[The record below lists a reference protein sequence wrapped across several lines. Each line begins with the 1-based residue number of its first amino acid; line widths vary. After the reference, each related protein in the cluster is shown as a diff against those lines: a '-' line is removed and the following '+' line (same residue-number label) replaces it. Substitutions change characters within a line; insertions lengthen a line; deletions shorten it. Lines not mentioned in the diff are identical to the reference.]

1 MRDRVLRTS
10 VAGLLLALSGT
21 MAAAQD
27 LPVLRLSLAEARTR
41 AIEASHRLAEARA
54 RESAAR
60 AVVDARVA
68 TERPFVTGVAGY
80 TRTNHVLTFVVPGPT
95 GAPRVLYPDVPD
107 NYRTR
112 LDVQWPIY
120 TAGRTD
126 ALIRAAEAEA
136 GAVAAEAVVARAD
149 LRLEV
154 SRAFWAVVTARS
166 AVGVLEQ
173 ALKRAEGTVADARA
187 RLGAGLVPPNEVATA
202 EAQAARQRMF
212 LVEARNL
219 QEVTAAD
226 LGRLVGAPPDQVVEA
241 EGVLEDAGE
250 PTPSRDAL
258 LTEAMAQRAERRAIE
273 GRVDAARQMREAAE
287 ATERPQVL
295 VGAGVDYAR
304 PNPRIFPRAPVWQE
318 SWDVGVT
325 VSWSLWDGGRSEADA
340 AQAVHQ
346 AEASR
351 QRLMDFDTTLPVELR
366 QRALEI
372 ASGEAAAAAADEGI
386 RAATEARRVVG
397 ERYAAGVIAQFE
409 VLDADVALLQAQ
421 LDRTRALAGVRLAEA
436 RLERALGR

>member
-1 MRDRVLRTS
+1 MRDRVLPIY
-10 VAGLLLALSGT
+10 VAGLVLVLTGT

-27 LPVLRLSLAEARTR
+27 RPVLRLSLAEARAR
-41 AIEASHRLAEARA
+41 AIETSHRLAEARA

-68 TERPFVTGVAGY
+68 TERPFVTGIGGY
-80 TRTNHVLTFVVPGPT
+80 TRTNHVLEFVVPGPT

-136 GAVAAEAVVARAD
+136 GAVAAEAAVARAD

-166 AVGVLEQ
+166 AVAVLEQ

-187 RLGAGLVPPNEVATA
+187 RLAAGLVPPNEVATA

-226 LGRLVGAPPDQVVEA
+226 LGRLVGVSPDQVVEA
-241 EGVLEDAGE
+241 EGVLEDAG
-250 PTPSRDAL
+250 TPPPARDVLVA
-258 LTEAMAQRAERRAIE
+258 EAMAQRAERRAIE
-273 GRVDAARQMREAAE
+273 GRVDAARHMREAAE
-287 ATERPQVL
+287 AAERPQVL

-340 AQAVHQ
+340 AQASHQ

-351 QRLMDFDTTLPVELR
+351 QRLLDFDTTLPVELR
-366 QRALEI
+366 QRVLEI
-372 ASGEAAAAAADEGI
+372 ASGEAAAAAAGEGI

-397 ERYAAGVIAQFE
+397 ERYSAGVIAQFE

-436 RLERALGR
+436 RLD

>member
-10 VAGLLLALSGT
+10 LAGLLLVLAGS
-21 MAAAQD
+21 MAAAQER
-27 LPVLRLSLAEARTR
+27 PVLRLSLAEARAR

-80 TRTNHVLTFVVPGPT
+80 TRTNHVLEFVVPGPT

-107 NYRTR
+107 NYRSR

-136 GAVAAEAVVARAD
+136 GAVAAEADVARAD

-166 AVGVLEQ
+166 AVAVLEQ
-173 ALKRAEGTVADARA
+173 ALRRAEATVGDARA
-187 RLGAGLVPPNEVATA
+187 RLAAGLVPPNEVAAA

-241 EGVLEDAGE
+241 EGVLEDAAE
-250 PTPSRDAL
+250 PTPARDAL
-258 LTEAMAQRAERRAIE
+258 LAEATAQRAERRAIE
-273 GRVDAARQMREAAE
+273 GRVDAARQMRAAAQ

-295 VGAGVDYAR
+295 VGGGVDYAR

-340 AQAVHQ
+340 AQASHQ

-351 QRLMDFDTTLPVELR
+351 QRLLDFDTTLPVELR
-366 QRALEI
+366 QRVLEI

-397 ERYAAGVIAQFE
+397 ERYTAGVIAQFE